1 MFFISAASPS
11 LSCLRPTYFR
21 FRFCRR
27 QSEALALK
35 LKRSNFP
42 NALYRY
48 RSLERLAY
56 PLEELRDG
64 YVFLSDPANFNDPYD
79 SALSVS
85 HELML
90 KQVLEKFGPEYG
102 FNQDAAAQYLESLGE
117 EEKKLEQESTE
128 SLFRGVLSLFH
139 GAFRDNQDFFS
150 TFRNLVRVS
159 CFTTNPNSVV
169 MWSHYA
175 NEHKGICVEFLR
187 SLY

>member
-1 MFFISAASPS
+1 
-11 LSCLRPTYFR
+11 
-21 FRFCRR
+21 
-27 QSEALALK
+27 
-35 LKRSNFP
+35 
-42 NALYRY
+42 
-48 RSLERLAY
+48 
-56 PLEELRDG
+56 
-64 YVFLSDPANFNDPYD
+64 
-79 SALSVS
+79 
-85 HELML
+85 ML